1 MRLAA
6 AALCALLVLPRIV
19 AAQGLEPEDPTTFAS
34 AQQAPGNRGIV
45 VRQRVMLDGVPRPGN
60 QWRTSTCVAWAVAY
74 AAGSYYHRARLTG
87 ANAELSPAFAY
98 ALGNGDARCLASSR
112 ISKMLDVLRDV
123 GGIPLSDYAY
133 DPGWCGR
140 VPTEA
145 ERRRAAA
152 FRIPGWA
159 VVPGLDPTAAKAQLV
174 AGRVVIF
181 SMGVGPAFS
190 DHRGKKVFDVLET
203 GSRVWPRDGG
213 HWFRQ
218 HASSLPH
225 PELRWHGLG
234 RWRSGLV
241 VIPGLAGARRHRL
254 RHHGCT
260 ESGAYGRNNN

>member
-60 QWRTSTCVAWAVAY
+60 QWRRVKCVAWAVAY

-203 GSRVWPRDGG
+203 GSTCMATRWWPLVSTTR
-213 HWFRQ
+213 FKPS
-218 HASSLPH
+218 ASRTPLA
-225 PELRWHGLG
+225 R
-234 RWRSGLV
+234 
-241 VIPGLAGARRHRL
+241 AGAMEVRPGCHTGSGGSAPSPPTSSRMHRVRRL
-254 RHHGCT
+254 WP
-260 ESGAYGRNNN
+260 